1 MPTANVGGGSLR
13 LHVRRLRGSHSFRKL
28 TRYTI
33 GSVVALTT
41 SVVTFALLLDA
52 GFGTTLCSIIAFV
65 AGAVP
70 NWILNRRWAWQRTGR
85 VEFGRE
91 VVGYV
96 VVSVLSLVA
105 SSAATGLA
113 QRWVRAHV
121 DHGFRLV
128 LVTAAYVLVQAALF
142 GGKYLIYER
151 WVFAGES
158 RLRTALRSRQQ
169 VWVTARANRTP

>member
-1 MPTANVGGGSLR
+1 VQTSR
-13 LHVRRLRGSHSFRKL
+13 WFRKIA
-28 TRYTI
+28 RYTI

-41 SVVTFALLLDA
+41 SVIVFAVLLDA
-52 GFGTTLCSIIAFV
+52 GFGTAICSIVAFV

-96 VVSVLSLVA
+96 VVSVVALVA
-105 SSAATGLA
+105 SSAATGA
-113 QRWVRAHV
+113 VQHWVRHNV
-121 DHGFRLV
+121 DHGFRLL
-128 LVTAAYVLVQAALF
+128 LVTGTYVLVQAALF
-142 GGKYLIYER
+142 VGKFLVYER
-151 WVFAGES
+151 WVFADGS
-158 RLRTALRSRQQ
+158 RVRAALRSRHQ